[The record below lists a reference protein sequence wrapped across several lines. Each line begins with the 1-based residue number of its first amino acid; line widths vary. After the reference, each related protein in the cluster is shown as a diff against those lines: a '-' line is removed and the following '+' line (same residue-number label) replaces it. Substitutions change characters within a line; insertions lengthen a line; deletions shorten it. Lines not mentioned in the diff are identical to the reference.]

1 MSSFSKRVFFSRKEA
16 VLTRQHNT
24 TSYCTTFHSAVFFR
38 FLVKDL
44 TMQLFSSHNQNGEN
58 YLRTEQPPPSPMPS
72 SLCLCP
78 RKPPPSPLFSTP
90 TPIREVLCKERTK
103 HAREIVFWCMKSCYE
118 CTLLPYFH
126 SFTAQDTSTLKR
138 GRRRHETKHGNTH
151 PSTHPSTHS
160 PYQQQCSAI
169 LHGSYCMH
177 I

>member
-1 MSSFSKRVFFSRKEA
+1 
-16 VLTRQHNT
+16 
-24 TSYCTTFHSAVFFR
+24 
-38 FLVKDL
+38 
-44 TMQLFSSHNQNGEN
+44 
-58 YLRTEQPPPSPMPS
+58 MPS

-78 RKPPPSPLFSTP
+78 RKPPPSPLFSPT
-90 TPIREVLCKERTK
+90 TPIREVLCKERTE

-151 PSTHPSTHS
+151 PPIHPPTHHTNNNA
-160 PYQQQCSAI
+160 QQFCMVHIVCIFSSSKQGGGGKERVMSGTGKYLFDYPLWYVIHIAS
-169 LHGSYCMH
+169 LSHGHTCH